1 MTYLIFGM
9 IGIGFFGITLYWNTV
24 VEFFEIVA
32 ANVYGLANKAWTAIF
47 G

>member
-9 IGIGFFGITLYWNTV
+9 IGIGFFGLTIYWNTV
-24 VEFFEIVA
+24 VECLEIVA
-32 ANVYGLANKAWTAIF
+32 AHAFGLANKAWTAIF